1 MKVQIRFILK
11 KNLDLHLI
19 KMQICF
25 YFEEKFKS
33 TSKEDV
39 DPFFFKEKS
48 RSTSKEDLDPF
59 LFLKKKNC

>member
-25 YFEEKFKS
+25 YFEEKFRS

-39 DPFFFKEKS
+39 DPFYFEEKELITC
-48 RSTSKEDLDPF
+48 RS
-59 LFLKKKNC
+59 LKLRKRS